1 MADFVENPSK
11 RQTPKTH
18 QIVNNHKESSIMKFT
33 KMIAMTTIT
42 ALMLQGCA
50 TSYLNSK
57 TSGSVESVERDQVRY
72 MLSYVSA
79 NGEPNAEYM
88 VILGDKYTYELDDRN
103 AGGKKLQDLNKIGQV
118 LDLKAFKPEPIR
130 FKLPNFDLPH
140 NRMTVP
146 INYVVF
152 KFSYD
157 KQGQPLTAG
166 EKEFLNRYC
175 YTHLPNPYGS
185 CEMQFTMKMY
195 AKSTIPNAKLQP
207 VKGNYPIEIE
217 SHRDNKVARSALKP
231 FAFAADVITAPIQLA
246 VGALFLGGIAVGC
259 GTGDGCQ

>member
-1 MADFVENPSK
+1 M
-11 RQTPKTH
+11 
-18 QIVNNHKESSIMKFT
+18 MKFV
-33 KMIAMTTIT
+33 KVIAMSSIT

-57 TSGSVESVERDQVRY
+57 TRGSVESVERDQVRY

-79 NGEPNAEYM
+79 HGETNANYM
-88 VILGDKYTYELDDRN
+88 VILGDKYTYELDDRDN
-103 AGGKKLQDLNKIGQV
+103 QGKNLQYLNKIGQV

-130 FKLPNFDLPH
+130 FKLGNSFGG
-140 NRMTVP
+140 RIVP
-146 INYVVF
+146 VNYVFF

-185 CEMQFTMKMY
+185 CEMKFEMKMY

-207 VKGNYPIEIE
+207 VKGNYPIEIV
-217 SHRDNKVARSALKP
+217 SYHDNKVARTALKP
-231 FAFAADVITAPIQLA
+231 FAFVADVITAPIQLA
-246 VGALFLGGIAVGC
+246 VGALFMGSIAVGC